1 MAKLGPFLRHPL
13 VIAVLAG
20 AFSALLIP
28 QITREWQDRQREQ
41 DLKQS
46 LLEEISTS
54 STAAVRQAISLA
66 SGHARAA
73 GGAEGEDA
81 GDIYHAVRNSWLI
94 RRASARSRIVVYFPN
109 LYACWYSYERAVS
122 DYLSLAVADKTPA
135 DESGRRAR
143 VRSLRRYVNADFAQ
157 SYIDPTAPD
166 GCKPLRGLPEV
177 VQSRFGQLK
186 DATGWTALT
195 STHTRGFQAVY
206 AVLGEELIIGM
217 ERIITTIVKT
227 PAKGFSHGIAHI

>member
-1 MAKLGPFLRHPL
+1 LAKLGPFLRHPL

-41 DLKQS
+41 ELKQS
-46 LLEEISTS
+46 LLEEISNS
-54 STAAVRQAISLA
+54 STTAVRQGIALA

-73 GGAEGEDA
+73 GGQEGQGV
-81 GDIYHAVRNSWLI
+81 GDVYLVLRNSWLI
-94 RRASARSRIVVYFPN
+94 RRASSRSRIIVYFPN

-157 SYIDPTAPD
+157 SYVDPGAPD
-166 GCKPLRGLPEV
+166 GCKPLRELPEI
-177 VQSRFGQLK
+177 VQSRFRQLK

-195 STHTRGFQAVY
+195 STHNRRFQAVY
-206 AVLGEELIIGM
+206 AVLGEQLIVGM

-227 PAKGFSHGIAHI
+227 QAKGFSHGIAHV